1 MHPPLYTDALLRIW
15 GTADPPGL
23 RLAGQVDVTNQAALV
38 GHLLAVDKAS
48 ADVTVDLNEVT
59 FLNFA
64 SLHVLVAFAELLEPG
79 RRLIVHTRTGAVAEM
94 LRACG
99 WDRPEVPLTLLEEI
113 PDE

>member
-23 RLAGQVDVTNQAALV
+23 RLAGQVDVTNQTALV
-38 GHLLAVDKAS
+38 SHLLAMDQAP
-48 ADVTVDLNEVT
+48 ADVTLDLNEVT

-64 SLHVLVAFAELLEPG
+64 SLHVLVTFAELLEPG
-79 RRLIVHTRTGAVAEM
+79 RRLIVHTRTGAVAQM